1 MNPIDRELMELE
13 PDGCDR
19 PNGHFSK
26 NPVYIVCSYVK
37 FSGIEEE
44 AGQGCYFKQRLYYYL
59 VLIFFLF
66 YYCLNLAFK

>member
-1 MNPIDRELMELE
+1 MNPIDREGMELE

-37 FSGIEEE
+37 FSGVEEE

-59 VLIFFLF
+59 VLNFFFF

>member
-1 MNPIDRELMELE
+1 MNPKDSEQMEPE

-26 NPVYIVCSYVK
+26 TPVYIVCSYVK
-37 FSGIEEE
+37 FNGKE